1 MTRHGLRVNPR
12 LQLTLRIVP
21 ARPGPAVRLVR
32 RLTMLAFLSLI
43 LVLPAG
49 RTLAQA
55 PLLVYA
61 AASLSDVFLAL
72 EQEFERLHPE
82 IDLVLNLASSS
93 TLANQLLLGAR
104 ADVVASADEAQI
116 ARLRDAGLVGD
127 AQIFARNRLALVV
140 PSDNPAGL
148 RTPADLASPGL
159 RLVLASSGVPVRG
172 YSDQVLEQL
181 ERQQQVEV
189 EDVLAN
195 VVSEESNVRQVLFR
209 IAYGSADAGFVY
221 RSDITAEL
229 SGRVAVIPLAN
240 EVNVYATYPVA
251 VTANSDNEQLA
262 RAFIALLLSPT
273 GQRSLQNHSFI
284 PAIPEAPPWYGS
296 PLCLAARE

>member
-21 ARPGPAVRLVR
+21 AQPGPAVRLLR
-32 RLTMLAFLSLI
+32 RFTMLAI
-43 LVLPAG
+43 LPFVLGLPAG

-72 EQEFERLHPE
+72 ETEFERLHPE

-159 RLVLASSGVPVRG
+159 RLVLASPGVPVRG

-189 EDVLAN
+189 EDILAN

-229 SGRVAVIPLAN
+229 SDRVAVIPLAN
-240 EVNVYATYPVA
+240 EINVHATYPVA
-251 VTANSDNEQLA
+251 VMANSDNEQLA

-284 PAIPEAPPWYGS
+284 PAIPEAPPCYGS
-296 PLCLAARE
+296 PFWLAAPE

>member
-12 LQLTLRIVP
+12 LQLTLQIVP
-21 ARPGPAVRLVR
+21 AQPGPGARLAR
-32 RLTMLAFLSLI
+32 RLTMLAISSLFI
-43 LVLPAG
+43 VLPAS

-61 AASLSDVFLAL
+61 AASLADVFLAL
-72 EQEFERLHPE
+72 EAEFERQHPE

-116 ARLRDAGLVGD
+116 ARLREAGLVGD
-127 AQIFARNRLALVV
+127 AQIFARNRLTLVV

-148 RTPADLASPGL
+148 RAPADLARPGL
-159 RLVLASSGVPVRG
+159 RLVLASPGVPVRG

-181 ERQQQVEV
+181 ERQQHVEV
-189 EDVLAN
+189 EDILAN

-221 RSDITAEL
+221 RSDVTPEL
-229 SGRVAVIPLAN
+229 SDRVAVIPLAN

-273 GQRSLQNHSFI
+273 GQQSLQDHSFI
-284 PAIPEAPPWYGS
+284 PAILEAPPWHGS
-296 PLCLAARE
+296 PCWLAAPA

>member
-12 LQLTLRIVP
+12 LPLTLRIVP
-21 ARPGPAVRLVR
+21 ARQGPGARLGHRLATLAV
-32 RLTMLAFLSLI
+32 LSLL
-43 LVLPAG
+43 LVLPAS

-72 EQEFERLHPE
+72 EAEFERQHPQ

-93 TLANQLLLGAR
+93 TLANQMLLGAR
-104 ADVVASADEAQI
+104 ADVIASADEAQI
-116 ARLRDAGLVGD
+116 ARLRDAGLVGE
-127 AQIFARNRLALVV
+127 AQVFARNRLALVV

-148 RTPADLASPGL
+148 RSPADLARPGL
-159 RLVLASSGVPVRG
+159 RLVLASPGVPVRG

-181 ERQQQVEV
+181 ERQQDVEV
-189 EDVLAN
+189 EDILAN

-221 RSDITAEL
+221 RSDVTPEL
-229 SGRVAVIPLAN
+229 SDRVAVIPLAN
-240 EVNVYATYPVA
+240 EVNVYATYSVA
-251 VTANSDNEQLA
+251 VTVNSDKEQLA

-273 GQRSLQNHSFI
+273 GQRSLRDHSFI
-284 PAIPEAPPWYGS
+284 PAIPETTPWQWSPFCPAAP
-296 PLCLAARE
+296 A